1 MGRGIHLK
9 RKCSFL
15 AGFIFLYKTDLPSHT
30 VCVVHRLHAAAVD
43 ALDVDLLLA
52 TGQGLQTLAVVGQV
66 RHRVVGWASFISQQN
81 DSKGREGRDIKYLG
95 PPQSS
100 VLFIVLYKAPCVAM

>member
-15 AGFIFLYKTDLPSHT
+15 APFIFLNKTDLPGHA

-52 TGQGLQTLAVVGQV
+52 AGEGLQTLAVVRQV
-66 RHRVVGWASFISQQN
+66 RHRVVGWA
-81 DSKGREGRDIKYLG
+81 
-95 PPQSS
+95 
-100 VLFIVLYKAPCVAM
+100 VAFSGQG